1 MTAQAGSASS
11 LSSASA
17 AQPSAAAAVLDRQQ
31 LRRHMRRQR
40 RLLSSAARAEAHRQF
55 VRIIDN
61 ARLLRPGR
69 RVAMYFAHGHEADLR
84 PVMDVARRRGC
95 LLYLPAITDF
105 RHSRM
110 RFVRYRIDSVMR
122 VNRYGIAEPETRP
135 AEIIPVRQLDL
146 VLLPLV
152 AFDERGWRLGS
163 GAGFYDRSLHHLR
176 EGRRWRRPKLIGV
189 AYECQRVAH
198 LQPDRW
204 DVPLDGIVTER
215 GLQRFVTAGIP
226 RQARTISP

>member
-11 LSSASA
+11 SS
-17 AQPSAAAAVLDRQQ
+17 SAAAALLDRQQ
-31 LRRHMRRQR
+31 LRRQMRRQR
-40 RLLSSAARAEAHRQF
+40 RLLSPEARAEAHRQF
-55 VRIIDN
+55 AHIIDS

-69 RVAMYFAHGHEADLR
+69 RVAVYFAYGHEADLR
-84 PVMDVARRRGC
+84 YVIQVARRRGC
-95 LLYLPAITDF
+95 LLYLPVITHF

-122 VNRYGIAEPETRP
+122 VNRYGIAEPRARQ
-135 AEIIPVRQLDL
+135 AEVAAVRQLDL

-176 EGRRWRRPKLIGV
+176 AGRRWRRPKLIGV
-189 AYECQRVAH
+189 AYECQRVPR

-204 DVPLDGIVTER
+204 DVPLDAIVTER
-215 GLQRFVTAGIP
+215 GLQRFVQHAAFDSSAP
-226 RQARTISP
+226 P

>member
-11 LSSASA
+11 PSSAA
-17 AQPSAAAAVLDRQQ
+17 AALPSAAAALTDRQQ
-31 LRRHMRRQR
+31 LRSQMRRQR
-40 RLLSSAARAEAHRQF
+40 RLLSPVARAEAHRQF
-55 VRIIDN
+55 ARILN
-61 ARLLRPGR
+61 STSLLRPGR
-69 RVAMYFAHGHEADLR
+69 RVAVYFAYGHEADLR
-84 PVMDVARRRGC
+84 YVIEVARRRGC
-95 LLYLPAITDF
+95 LLYLPVITNF

-122 VNRYGIAEPETRP
+122 VNRYGIAEPDPRH
-135 AEIIPVRQLDL
+135 AEVVPVRRLDL

-176 EGRRWRRPKLIGV
+176 EGRRWRRPRLIGV
-189 AYECQRVAH
+189 AYECQRVAR

-215 GLQRFVTAGIP
+215 GLQRFDRKAD
-226 RQARTISP
+226 

>member
-11 LSSASA
+11 PSSASA
-17 AQPSAAAAVLDRQQ
+17 ALLDRQQ

-40 RLLSSAARAEAHRQF
+40 RLLSADARAEAHRQF
-55 VRIIDN
+55 ARIIDSS
-61 ARLLRPGR
+61 RMLVPGR
-69 RVAMYFAHGHEADLR
+69 RVAVYFAYGHEADLR
-84 PVMDVARRRGC
+84 HVIDVARRRGC
-95 LLYLPAITDF
+95 LLYLPVITHF

-110 RFVRYRIDSVMR
+110 RFVRYRPDSVMR
-122 VNRYGIAEPETRP
+122 VNRYGIAEPDPRR
-135 AEIIPVRQLDL
+135 AEVAPVRHLDL

-189 AYECQRVAH
+189 AYECQRVAR

-215 GLQRFVTAGIP
+215 GLQRFERDP
-226 RQARTISP
+226 LHL